1 MPRKLIGIFG
11 GAFDPVHN
19 GHSAI
24 TKYCIEK
31 LCMEK
36 IIVVPTG
43 TSPLNKKLTNDN
55 FRLEMLHKVFHEDCY
70 EISEYEVLQSKKN
83 NDPTYTIDTL
93 KYLTARDEQTS
104 YAFIMGMDSLL
115 NLHQWFQWESL
126 LNYCHFI
133 VIQRKGNNVD
143 LNTINP
149 LLSNLIKKNT
159 ALTLGE
165 LSQNGYGGI
174 YFAKFPL
181 MPISST
187 EIRKKLSQDRD
198 VSGLVSPEIE
208 KYSKEFKIYHSEGQ

>member
-19 GHSAI
+19 GHYAI
-24 TKYCIEK
+24 TKHCIEK

-83 NDPTYTIDTL
+83 NNPTYTIDTL

-104 YAFIMGMDSLL
+104 CLYYGDGFIAKLAPMVSMGVFIELL
-115 NLHQWFQWESL
+115 PLYSHSK
-126 LNYCHFI
+126 
-133 VIQRKGNNVD
+133 KG
-143 LNTINP
+143 
-149 LLSNLIKKNT
+149 
-159 ALTLGE
+159 
-165 LSQNGYGGI
+165 
-174 YFAKFPL
+174 
-181 MPISST
+181 
-187 EIRKKLSQDRD
+187 
-198 VSGLVSPEIE
+198 
-208 KYSKEFKIYHSEGQ
+208 